1 MRRTNGRA
9 ARTSAPHSSYL
20 IQMSSPTSKR
30 TGSSSIT
37 ISASAA
43 RPVSPI
49 RGTTGRRE
57 SMDFMATDY
66 AGVLRT
72 PKKIIPTRRS
82 TSTCRAASRSLRRQ
96 PSKSV
101 SMSSTFST
109 QSTNCA
115 TAAASAWARLSLAN
129 VAVSTGPS
137 PTSFE
142 VGRSLSRL

>member
-1 MRRTNGRA
+1 MRPTNGRA
-9 ARTSAPHSSYL
+9 ARTSAPHNSYL
-20 IQMSSPTSKR
+20 TQMNSPTSRR

-43 RPVSPI
+43 RPVSPT
-49 RGTTGRRE
+49 RGRTGRRE
-57 SMDFMATDY
+57 SMDFMATGY

-72 PKKIIPTRRS
+72 PKKTIPTRRS
-82 TSTCRAASRSLRRQ
+82 TSTCRAGSRSLRRQ

-109 QSTNCA
+109 LSTNCG
-115 TAAASAWARLSLAN
+115 TVAASVSGRLSSAS
-129 VAVSTGPS
+129 VAAFTAPW

-142 VGRSLSRL
+142 VARSLSRL